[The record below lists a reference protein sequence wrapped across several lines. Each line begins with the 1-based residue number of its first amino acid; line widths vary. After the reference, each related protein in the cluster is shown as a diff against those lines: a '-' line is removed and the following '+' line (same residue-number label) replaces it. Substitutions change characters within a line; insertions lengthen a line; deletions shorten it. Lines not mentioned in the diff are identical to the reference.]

1 MYGVKKFP
9 ILRRKRRR
17 RNNRIL
23 QNFTFNRVF
32 FLFVFKLFSP
42 QKINYLIEAFLK
54 MYFLL
59 CLQGHFTYMLVLKKS
74 HEKLGK
80 ICIEFFIFGNG
91 LQAVAFTNW
100 TARV

>member
-1 MYGVKKFP
+1 MESKSFQYWEEKEEEITEYCKISLLIEF
-9 ILRRKRRR
+9 
-17 RNNRIL
+17 
-23 QNFTFNRVF
+23 FS
-32 FLFVFKLFSP
+32 FLFSNYFPP

-80 ICIEFFIFGNG
+80 ISIEFFIFGNG